1 MEYQKQYN
9 KNHVAVS
16 NALQTNGYALNEEW
30 CQFLKE
36 NHFLVGLSL
45 DGTEEIHNAH
55 RHDKAGNGTYAR
67 SKHAADLMDQYQVG
81 YNILT
86 VVTADIAERRRDLRR
101 IPEKWLALPAIHPLS
116 GSHGG
121 RPRKDF
127 LRSEPGTVRL
137 FSDPAFP
144 ALV

>member
-67 SKHAADLMDQYQVG
+67 IKHAADLMDQYQVD

-86 VVTADIAERRRDLRR
+86 VVTADIAERSKRSTQNTGKMAGITSNTSPVW
-101 IPEKWLALPAIHPLS
+101 IPW
-116 GSHGG
+116 
-121 RPRKDF
+121 RKAT
-127 LRSEPGTVRL
+127 ERL
-137 FSDPAFP
+137 
-144 ALV
+144 LTL